1 MFRKVCFKLIKSK
14 GKRDMEQAFLT
25 IRNYTQRS
33 AQNVINQFYHRL
45 PEIRIFT
52 AIFNKIM
59 AKPNREVITRIR
71 AYTKKKRLFQN
82 FTKIL
87 FKTV

>member
-1 MFRKVCFKLIKSK
+1 
-14 GKRDMEQAFLT
+14 MEQAFLT

-52 AIFNKIM
+52 AIFKKIM